1 MDVAAVAMEGLG
13 EHNGDEPELPPPD
26 SQPLLSQQ
34 PQHPEDAPQEV
45 EVELEKVEKEAPD
58 VIEEVEKEGP
68 YVIEEV
74 EKEVPDEIP
83 ASQPRPPSETGKEE
97 KGHHMLDE
105 LQEKILSRAEQDAAL
120 GLGGKGRKRKGEA
133 KAKASPK
140 AKGKAKAKAKGKA
153 AAKKPNKVDEEEKP
167 TRKRKAQDKP
177 SGDSQPENPKPRR
190 QRKGKANKD
199 GPSPLFQV
207 SPKDPVRRVLFPD
220 DSTSPPALKK
230 PAAKAKAKARKE
242 QKEVVVT
249 PKAKAK
255 SKSKA
260 APKKDEE
267 TKKVTTHPKIKLPA
281 FTHSTIA
288 PYWSRNAVAL
298 KVPGGN
304 GKNGLTQ
311 AGY

>member
-45 EVELEKVEKEAPD
+45 EVELEKVEKEA
-58 VIEEVEKEGP
+58 
-68 YVIEEV
+68 
-74 EKEVPDEIP
+74 
-83 ASQPRPPSETGKEE
+83 
-97 KGHHMLDE
+97 
-105 LQEKILSRAEQDAAL
+105 

-281 FTHSTIA
+281 FTHSTIV